1 MNVVTISLTTA
12 SLALALLGA
21 LLVPN
26 NMTSGL
32 SCLMLASVI
41 GVISMMV
48 AVLTMED

>member
-1 MNVVTISLTTA
+1 MNVVTTSLTTA

-21 LLVPN
+21 LLIPN
-26 NMTSGL
+26 SMTSGL

-41 GVISMMV
+41 GVISMVV